1 MGDFAA
7 HEVDYVRWQNRAFRF
22 FVGARLLA
30 TNQLY
35 APAVYSA
42 AIAVELLLK
51 ATLIY
56 WDRTF
61 DPLDAGHGIAK
72 LTRMVRNKARDAT
85 HVQVP
90 EYFYFEQRY
99 LTVAR
104 YPSNGKGFLVP
115 PSLLEDLDRVFAE
128 LVVLV
133 PFQHNTELKRALAG
147 KDPKSLSAL
156 RRGNR
161 QMRKLRQALLA

>member
-1 MGDFAA
+1 MSEFAA

-22 FVGARLLA
+22 YAGARLLA
-30 TNQLY
+30 RNELH

-42 AIAVELLLK
+42 AIALELLLK

-56 WDRTF
+56 WDRSF

-72 LTRMVRNKARDAT
+72 LARMVRNKAKNAK
-85 HVQVP
+85 HVLIP

-104 YPSNGKGFLVP
+104 YPSNGKGFSIP
-115 PSLLEDLDRVFAE
+115 PSLLEDLDRVFTE

-147 KDPKSLSAL
+147 RDPKSLSAL
-156 RRGNR
+156 RRANR

>member
-1 MGDFAA
+1 MGSFAEY
-7 HEVDYVRWQNRAFRF
+7 EVDYVRWQNRAFRF
-22 FVGARLLA
+22 FVGARVLA
-30 TNQLY
+30 QRELH

-42 AIAVELLLK
+42 AISLELLLK

-61 DPLDAGHGIAK
+61 NPLDAGHGMAK
-72 LTRMVRNKARDAT
+72 LTRMVRNKAKNAN
-85 HVQVP
+85 HIQVP

-104 YPSNGKGFLVP
+104 YPSSGKGFLVP

-147 KDPKSLSAL
+147 VDRKALLAL
-156 RRGNR
+156 RKSNG
-161 QMRKLRQALLA
+161 QMRMLRQALVA

>member
-1 MGDFAA
+1 MSKFAA
-7 HEVDYVRWQNRAFRF
+7 HEVEYVRWQNRAFRF

-30 TNQLY
+30 NSDLHS
-35 APAVYSA
+35 PAVYSA
-42 AIAVELLLK
+42 AIAIELLLK
-51 ATLIY
+51 ATLLY
-56 WDRTF
+56 WDHTF

-72 LTRMVRNKARDAT
+72 LARMVRNKARNAK
-85 HVQVP
+85 HVAVP

-104 YPSNGKGFLVP
+104 YPSNGKGFVVP
-115 PSLLEDLDRVFAE
+115 PSFIEDLDRVFAE

-147 KDPKSLSAL
+147 KDFKSLSAL

-161 QMRKLRQALLA
+161 QMRKLRQAMQA

>member
-1 MGDFAA
+1 MAGFSA
-7 HEVDYVRWQNRAFRF
+7 HELDYVRWQNRAFRF
-22 FVGARLLA
+22 FIGARVLLQH
-30 TNQLY
+30 QLH

-42 AIAVELLLK
+42 AISVELMLK

-56 WDRTF
+56 WDRGF

-72 LTRMVRNKARDAT
+72 LARMVRNKAKNAK
-85 HVQVP
+85 HIQIP

-104 YPSNGKGFLVP
+104 YPSNGKGFFVP
-115 PSLLEDLDRVFAE
+115 TCLLEDLDRIFTD

-133 PFQHNTELKRALAG
+133 PFQHNTELKRALDG
-147 KDPKSLSAL
+147 RNQKDLLAL
-156 RRGNR
+156 RKGNI
-161 QMRKLRQALLA
+161 QMRKLRRTLLV

>member
-1 MGDFAA
+1 MGSFAE

-22 FVGARLLA
+22 FVGARVLA
-30 TNQLY
+30 QHELH

-42 AIAVELLLK
+42 AIALELLLK

-61 DPLDAGHGIAK
+61 NPLDAGHGTAK
-72 LTRMVRNKARDAT
+72 LTRMVRNKVRNAK
-85 HVQVP
+85 HIQVP

-104 YPSNGKGFLVP
+104 YPSNGKGYVVP
-115 PSLLEDLDRVFAE
+115 PSLVEDLDRVFAE

-147 KDPKSLSAL
+147 TDRKALLAL
-156 RRGNR
+156 RKSNG